1 MRSLDE
7 NPSVSVLAHVH
18 FNFWE
23 ENNGSFST
31 LSHVSHKTDLL
42 PRIYSVFSPEE
53 KRKVVEQVHFFP
65 STTRVFFTM
74 STELNFGIM
83 WPSHLMLRSHF
94 LPF

>member
-1 MRSLDE
+1 M
-7 NPSVSVLAHVH
+7 LAHVY

-53 KRKVVEQVHFFP
+53 KRKWWNKFIFFP
-65 STTRVFFTM
+65 SKTRIFFIIN
-74 STELNFGIM
+74 TELNFGII
-83 WPSHLMLRSHF
+83 WPFYVMLWSHF